1 MGFDELIADMDA
13 SIIEVFGVPALFNG
27 TTSCTI
33 VIDRNVER
41 VLGSGELLVE
51 HTELT
56 INKSETGEIVKGDQ
70 FEVGAETFKVSR
82 IITDDNSIIVVSVI

>member
-1 MGFDELIADMDA
+1 MDA
-13 SIIEVFGVPALFNG
+13 TLLNEFGVAAVYNG
-27 TTSCTI
+27 VTACTV

-56 INKSETGEIVKGDQ
+56 INKSETGAINKGDQ